1 MPREL
6 DTSEIEQ
13 IVGSFAAA
21 ARRCVSAGVDVVELH
36 AAHGYLIHEFMSP
49 KTNKRTDEYADPVA
63 FANDVLEAVRDAVP
77 DCTLFIPLSAF
88 EGGEG
93 GLGES
98 AD

>member
-1 MPREL
+1 
-6 DTSEIEQ
+6 
-13 IVGSFAAA
+13 
-21 ARRCVSAGVDVVELH
+21 
-36 AAHGYLIHEFMSP
+36 MSP

-77 DCTLFIPLSAF
+77 DCTLFIRLSAF
-88 EGGEG
+88 EEGEG